1 MNEPKRS
8 YKQLEMLMTIVLILT
23 AVDFII
29 FLLFAAAGVL
39 WVKVLT
45 AIFAIGISVLCLIYL
60 FLIGEWLKQ
69 RSLWLTTGFGAIAV
83 CTIVSLICSF
93 PCPLP

>member
-1 MNEPKRS
+1 MNEPRRT
-8 YKQLEMLMTIVLILT
+8 YKQLETLLSIVLILT

-29 FLLFAAAGVL
+29 FLLFSGAGVI
-39 WVKVLT
+39 WVKVIT
-45 AIFAIGISVLCLIYL
+45 AIFAIAIPVLCLAYL

-69 RSLWLTTGFGAIAV
+69 RSLWLTTGFGAILV

-93 PCPLP
+93 PSPLT